1 MIFIIMKVKINKNL
15 FNVKTV
21 LTSKDT
27 QNGMM
32 NRKFDNSY
40 DGMLFFMK
48 NEPHS
53 FWMKN
58 CVIHL
63 DILFID
69 NNTITKIHHNC
80 KPCKSEDCD
89 HYEGNGDMILE
100 LHGGDCK
107 KYGIKEDDTI
117 SLF

>member
-1 MIFIIMKVKINKNL
+1 MKVKINNNL

-32 NRKFDNSY
+32 YRKFDESY
-40 DGMLFFMK
+40 DGMLFLMK

-63 DILFID
+63 DIIFID
-69 NNTITKIHHNC
+69 NERISRIHHNC
-80 KPCKSEDCD
+80 KPCQSDDCE
-89 HYEGNGDMILE
+89 HYEGKGDMVLE
-100 LHGGDCK
+100 LPGGNCK
-107 KYGIKEDDTI
+107 KYNINEGDMV
-117 SLF
+117 SLY

>member
-1 MIFIIMKVKINKNL
+1 MKVKINNNL

-32 NRKFDNSY
+32 YRKFDESY
-40 DGMLFFMK
+40 DGMLFLMK

-63 DILFID
+63 DIIFID
-69 NNTITKIHHNC
+69 NERVSRIHHNC
-80 KPCKSEDCD
+80 KPCQSDDCE
-89 HYEGNGDMILE
+89 HYEGKGDMVLE
-100 LHGGDCK
+100 LPGGNCK
-107 KYGIKEDDTI
+107 KYNINEGDMV
-117 SLF
+117 SLY